1 MIKRLHRMSP
11 QLLGLLVGGCLP
23 ALFYGVSS
31 VFAKTSSNAGMS
43 VGGHLFCIGIAISLT
58 GGLFNVFLPG
68 TIPSVAAALS
78 SAMQGVLWA
87 LGTGCV
93 VLGLLK
99 YQVPLAKLVPLYNMN
114 TLVTAGLA
122 LVLFAE
128 WRDTDPLRLLMGAGL
143 IVVGG
148 ILVSGA

>member
-1 MIKRLHRMSP
+1 MTP
-11 QLLGLLVGGCLP
+11 QLWGLIVGGFLP
-23 ALFYGVSS
+23 ALFYGLSS

-43 VGGHLFCIGIAISLT
+43 VGGHLFFIGIAISVM
-58 GGLFNVFLPG
+58 GGLFNLFLPG
-68 TIPSVAAALS
+68 NVPSIAAAIS
-78 SAMQGVLWA
+78 SAMQGILWA
-87 LGTGCV
+87 MGTGCV

-122 LVLFAE
+122 LMLFAE
-128 WRDTDPLRLLMGAGL
+128 WRDTDPVRLLIGASL

-148 ILVSGA
+148 VLVSGA